1 MSDKEKLR
9 ELAEITDLV
18 FAMQSAEIQETTRQQ
33 ALIESKLA
41 KLSKASE
48 DAQARFQSDV
58 GLRFGGAD
66 VMWQAWLGQQ
76 RKSLNTELAAVLA
89 EKERRLQKMKFAFGR
104 KEVAAKMCAEAAA
117 IKRSD
122 ERDP

>member
-9 ELAEITDLV
+9 ELAEVTDLV
-18 FAMQSAEIQETTRQQ
+18 FALRSAEIQETTRQQ
-33 ALIESKLA
+33 AIIESKLA
-41 KLSKASE
+41 KLSQAGE

-89 EKERRLQKMKFAFGR
+89 EKERRLQKMKIAFGR
-104 KEVAAKMCAEAAA
+104 REVAAKMCAESTA

-122 ERDP
+122 EQDP